1 MSANQAR
8 HTWASRLVA
17 ASLILGAMLGGCA
30 SPVSE
35 LKAYEPVSQADEL
48 KAYRSVLRQP
58 ERLSP
63 APPPAPPPTGAYRW
77 QDPKANFAQY
87 DKVLLTRIFVTLDDK
102 AEYTSIDPV
111 TQAKLTEYFR
121 QAIVKA
127 LQPKYPVVTQRG
139 PGVLVVR
146 ITLVDLV
153 PVNVAEDLA
162 YQAAPFGAGL
172 AAELAEGPVMGEG
185 FGSAPFLG
193 RTGVVAQFFDGQTN
207 QLVAEYADTQFGKQ
221 FVANFSKGIT
231 AGVEQGWD
239 QYWKGVKSWSYAEE
253 AFTGWARS
261 FRQWM
266 DRVHGA

>member
-8 HTWASRLVA
+8 HTWANLGRLAA

-35 LKAYEPVSQADEL
+35 LKSYEPVSQADEL

-58 ERLSP
+58 ERLS
-63 APPPAPPPTGAYRW
+63 PAPPPTGAYRW

-102 AEYTSIDPV
+102 AEYKSIDPV

-139 PGVLVVR
+139 PGVLV
-146 ITLVDLV
+146 
-153 PVNVAEDLA
+153 
-162 YQAAPFGAGL
+162 
-172 AAELAEGPVMGEG
+172 
-185 FGSAPFLG
+185 
-193 RTGVVAQFFDGQTN
+193 
-207 QLVAEYADTQFGKQ
+207 AEYADTQFGKQ
-221 FVANFSKGIT
+221 FVANVSKGIT

-239 QYWKGVKSWSYAEE
+239 EYWKGVKSWSYAEE
-253 AFTGWARS
+253 AFTEWART
-261 FRQWM
+261 FLKWM
-266 DRVHGA
+266 DKVHGA